1 MIAFHSVLGTRRGM
15 RLVGLPKGR
24 YQIENKTGLGGEY
37 RLCKT
42 QFAIISFVITV
53 LFLFSVTS
61 PTSLATEEEDDC
73 FDIGYR
79 DGLDRPFDHEKY
91 EECKAA
97 ASSYYH
103 GFINGCMSVEGNT
116 REICESATD

>member
-1 MIAFHSVLGTRRGM
+1 M
-15 RLVGLPKGR
+15 
-24 YQIENKTGLGGEY
+24 
-37 RLCKT
+37 CKT

>member
-1 MIAFHSVLGTRRGM
+1 MA
-15 RLVGLPKGR
+15 
-24 YQIENKTGLGGEY
+24 
-37 RLCKT
+37 
-42 QFAIISFVITV
+42 AI
-53 LFLFSVTS
+53 FLFSVTS
-61 PTSLATEEEDDC
+61 TTSLATEEEDDC

-79 DGLDRPFDHEKY
+79 DGLDRPFDHEKN

-103 GFINGCMSVEGNT
+103 GFINGCMSVQENT

>member
-1 MIAFHSVLGTRRGM
+1 LYNTEFG
-15 RLVGLPKGR
+15 
-24 YQIENKTGLGGEY
+24 
-37 RLCKT
+37 
-42 QFAIISFVITV
+42 IISVVMAAI
-53 LFLFSVTS
+53 FLFSVTS
-61 PTSLATEEEDDC
+61 TTSLATEEEDDC

-79 DGLDRPFDHEKY
+79 DGLDRPFDHEKN

-103 GFINGCMSVEGNT
+103 GFINGCMSVQENT